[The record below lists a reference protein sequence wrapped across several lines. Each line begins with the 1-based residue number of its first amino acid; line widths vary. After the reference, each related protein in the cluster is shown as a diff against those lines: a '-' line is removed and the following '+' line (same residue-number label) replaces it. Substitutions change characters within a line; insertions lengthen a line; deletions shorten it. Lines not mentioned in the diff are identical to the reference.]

1 MAELLEMKN
10 INKAFSGVKALEDV
24 QFHLK
29 HGEVHAFMGENG
41 AGKSTLMKILTGVYQ
56 RDSGEVFL
64 EGKPVEYANTAEA
77 LADGVVIVHQELNM
91 MDDLKVYE
99 NIFIGRE
106 AMNGFLI
113 NDRENIR
120 KAKELFDV
128 IGVHINPNAKV
139 GDLTVGQQQMVE
151 IAKAVSHDAKIV
163 VFDEPTSALT
173 QTEIEEL
180 FVIINDLRE
189 KGIGIIYI
197 THRMDEVF
205 RISDRITILRDGTY
219 VGTAEAATTN
229 KDELIS
235 MMVGRELTEEVK
247 TESQVPDD
255 AEVVLEVQNLAAGR
269 MVKDVSF
276 TLRKGEI
283 LGVSGLMGAGRTEMA
298 RLIYGAEHPESGKI
312 ILHGEEIK
320 IKSTTQAVNL
330 GIGYLSEDRRRYGVL
345 VSRSI
350 ADNTALPSIDKYVES
365 GLINDRKARQ
375 DALEYNKTVKT
386 KMSSIDQ
393 PVRTLSG
400 GNQQKVI
407 IAKWL
412 LKDSDIIIFDEPTR
426 GIDVGA
432 KAEIYN
438 LMQELAH
445 EGKSIIMI
453 SSEMQEIL
461 RMSDRI
467 VVMCEG
473 NVTAILPIE
482 GATQEQI
489 LGYAMM
495 REGV

>member
-1 MAELLEMKN
+1 MTELLEMKN
-10 INKAFSGVKALEDV
+10 VNKAFSGVQALSDV
-24 QFHLK
+24 QFHLR

-56 RDSGEVFL
+56 RDTGEVLL
-64 EGKPVEYANTAEA
+64 EGKAVEYANTAEA
-77 LADGVVIVHQELNM
+77 MADGVVIVHQELNM
-91 MDDLKVYE
+91 MGDLTVYE

-106 AMNGFLI
+106 SMNGFLI
-113 NDRENIR
+113 NDRDNVKR
-120 KAKELFDV
+120 ARELFDV
-128 IGVHINPNAKV
+128 IGVSIDPYAKV
-139 GDLTVGQQQMVE
+139 DSLTVGQQQMVE

-173 QTEIEEL
+173 QTEINEL
-180 FVIINDLRE
+180 FTIINDLKS

-205 RISDRITILRDGTY
+205 QISDRITVLRDGEY
-219 VGTAEAATTN
+219 VGTVNTANTD

-247 TESQVPDD
+247 LASQVDDD
-255 AEVVLEVQNLAAGR
+255 AEVVLEVEHLSAGR

-276 TLRKGEI
+276 KLRKGEI

-298 RLIYGAEHPESGKI
+298 RLIYGAEQPESGTIK
-312 ILHGEEIK
+312 LHGEEVK
-320 IKSTTQAVNL
+320 IKTTEEAVAM

-345 VSRSI
+345 VDKNV
-350 ADNTALPSIDKYVES
+350 AENTVLASIDKYVSS
-365 GLINDRKARQ
+365 GLINDTRANA
-375 DALEYNKTVKT
+375 DALEYNEMVKT
-386 KMSSIDQ
+386 KMTGVGQ
-393 PVRTLSG
+393 VVRTLSG

-407 IAKWL
+407 VAKWL
-412 LKDSDIIIFDEPTR
+412 LRDSEILIFDEPTR

-432 KAEIYN
+432 KAEIYEI
-438 LMQELAH
+438 MQELAD

-473 NVTAILPIE
+473 NVTATLPIE
-482 GATQEQI
+482 GATQEEI
-489 LGYAMM
+489 LSYAMM
-495 REGV
+495 RKEV

>member
-1 MAELLEMKN
+1 MAELLEMRH
-10 INKAFSGVKALEDV
+10 INKAFSGVQALGDV

-29 HGEVHAFMGENG
+29 RGEVHAFMGENG

-56 RDSGEVFL
+56 RDSGEVL
-64 EGKPVEYANTAEA
+64 IDGKPVIYQNTAEA
-77 LADGVVIVHQELNM
+77 MADGVVIVHQELNM

-106 AMNGFLI
+106 NMTGFLI
-113 NDRENIR
+113 NDHENI
-120 KAKELFDV
+120 KNTKKLFDE
-128 IGVHINPNAKV
+128 IGVSIDPNAKV

-173 QTEIEEL
+173 QAEIKEL
-180 FVIINDLRE
+180 FTIINDLRS
-189 KGIGIIYI
+189 KDIGIIYI

-205 RISDRITILRDGTY
+205 QISDRITVLRDGTF
-219 VGTAEAATTN
+219 VGTTNTADTN

-247 TESQVPDD
+247 TKSQVPED
-255 AEVVLEVQNLAAGR
+255 AEVVLEVEHLSAGR

-276 TLRKGEI
+276 NLHKGEI

-298 RLIYGAEHPESGKI
+298 RLIYGAEQPEKGTI
-312 ILHGEEIK
+312 RLNGEEVQ
-320 IKSTTQAVNL
+320 IKSTSDAVAM

-345 VSRSI
+345 AEKNI
-350 ADNTALPSIDKYVES
+350 TENTVLPSLTKYIS
-365 GLINDRKARQ
+365 AGLINDAKAKR
-375 DALEYNKTVKT
+375 DAVEYNKTVST
-386 KMSSIDQ
+386 KMTSVDQ
-393 PVRTLSG
+393 KVRTLSG
-400 GNQQKVI
+400 GNQQKVVV
-407 IAKWL
+407 AKWL
-412 LKDSDIIIFDEPTR
+412 LRDSDILIFDEPTR

-432 KAEIYN
+432 KAEIYE
-438 LMQELAH
+438 LMQNLADQ
-445 EGKSIIMI
+445 GKSIIMI

-461 RMSDRI
+461 RMSDRV

-473 NVTAILPIE
+473 RVTGIVPIE
-482 GATQEQI
+482 EATQEKI

-495 REGV
+495 REEV

>member
-1 MAELLEMKN
+1 MAELLEMRH
-10 INKAFSGVKALEDV
+10 INKAFSGVQALGDV

-29 HGEVHAFMGENG
+29 RGEVHAFMGENG

-56 RDSGEVFL
+56 RDSGEVL
-64 EGKPVEYANTAEA
+64 IDGKPVIYQNTAEA
-77 LADGVVIVHQELNM
+77 MADGVVIVHQELNM

-106 AMNGFLI
+106 NMTGFLI
-113 NDRENIR
+113 NDHENI
-120 KAKELFDV
+120 KNTKKLFDE
-128 IGVHINPNAKV
+128 IGVSIDPNAKV

-173 QTEIEEL
+173 QAEIKEL
-180 FVIINDLRE
+180 FTIIDDLRS
-189 KGIGIIYI
+189 KDIGIIYI

-205 RISDRITILRDGTY
+205 QISDRITVLRDGTF
-219 VGTAEAATTN
+219 VGTTNTADTN

-247 TESQVPDD
+247 TKSQVPED
-255 AEVVLEVQNLAAGR
+255 AEVVLEVEHLSAGR

-276 TLRKGEI
+276 NLHKGEI

-298 RLIYGAEHPESGKI
+298 RLIYGAEQPEKGTI
-312 ILHGEEIK
+312 RLNGEEVQ
-320 IKSTTQAVNL
+320 IKSTSDAVAM

-345 VSRSI
+345 AEKNI
-350 ADNTALPSIDKYVES
+350 TENTVLPSLTKYIS
-365 GLINDRKARQ
+365 AGLINDAKAKR
-375 DALEYNKTVKT
+375 DAVEYNKTVST
-386 KMSSIDQ
+386 KMTSVDQ
-393 PVRTLSG
+393 KVRTLSG
-400 GNQQKVI
+400 GNQQKVVV
-407 IAKWL
+407 AKWL
-412 LKDSDIIIFDEPTR
+412 LRDSDILIFDEPTR

-432 KAEIYN
+432 KAEIYE
-438 LMQELAH
+438 LMQNLADQ
-445 EGKSIIMI
+445 GKSIIMI

-461 RMSDRI
+461 RMSDRV

-473 NVTAILPIE
+473 RVTGIVPIE
-482 GATQEQI
+482 EATQEKI

-495 REGV
+495 REEV

>member
-10 INKAFSGVKALEDV
+10 INKAFSGVQALGDV

-29 HGEVHAFMGENG
+29 RGEVNAFMGENG

-56 RDSGEVFL
+56 RDSGEVIID
-64 EGKPVEYANTAEA
+64 GKPVEYPNTAAA
-77 LADGVVIVHQELNM
+77 LEDGVVIVHQELNM

-106 AMNGFLI
+106 SMSGFLI
-113 NDRENIR
+113 NDRENIK
-120 KAKELFDV
+120 KAKELFDM
-128 IGVHINPNAKV
+128 IGVSIDPLAKV

-151 IAKAVSHDAKIV
+151 IAKAVSHDARIL

-173 QTEIEEL
+173 QTEIAEL
-180 FVIINDLRE
+180 FSIIRDLKA

-205 RISDRITILRDGTY
+205 EISDRITVLRDGTY
-219 VGTAEAATTN
+219 VGMVETKDTT

-247 TESQVPDD
+247 THSQVPDD
-255 AEVVLEVQNLAAGR
+255 AEVVLEVEHLSAGR

-298 RLIYGAEHPESGKI
+298 RLIYGAEQPDSGI
-312 ILHGEEIK
+312 IKLNGQEVK
-320 IKSTTQAVNL
+320 IKNTAQAVAL
-330 GIGYLSEDRRRYGVL
+330 GIGYLSEDRRRFGVL
-345 VSRSI
+345 TEKSI
-350 ADNTALPSIDKYVES
+350 TENTTLPSIDDYIS
-365 GLINDRKARQ
+365 GFLINDRKTRK
-375 DALEYNKTVKT
+375 DAIAYNQKVST
-386 KMSSIDQ
+386 KMTSVDQ
-393 PVRTLSG
+393 TVRTLSG
-400 GNQQKVI
+400 GNQQKVVV
-407 IAKWL
+407 AKWL
-412 LKDSDIIIFDEPTR
+412 LKDSDILIFDEPTR

-432 KAEIYN
+432 KAEIYE
-438 LMQELAH
+438 LMQELADQ
-445 EGKSIIMI
+445 GKSIIMI

-461 RMSDRI
+461 RMSDRV

-473 NVTAILPIE
+473 NVTAIVPIE
-482 GATQEQI
+482 EANQEKI
-489 LGYAMM
+489 LNYAMM
-495 REGV
+495 RKGV